1 MQDQSSVSHGPMAT
15 ISGFAGVGLY
25 LLVGFFY
32 LSSGLVVPPPW
43 LLVLWAIWIAGIY
56 ALVTAFRKRRAWTP
70 VVAVAAAAVWWTYLM
85 IGGSFF
91 GWTA

>member
-1 MQDQSSVSHGPMAT
+1 MQQQSRASHGLAVT
-15 ISGFAGVGLY
+15 ISGIAGIGLY

-43 LLVLWAIWIAGIY
+43 LILLWAIWVAGIY
-56 ALVTAFRKRRAWTP
+56 PLMTVFRRRRVSTP
-70 VVAVAAAAVWWTYLM
+70 VVAVAAALVWWIYLTV
-85 IGGSFF
+85 GGTLF